1 MSSNRIELKW
11 GPQLGNIRDIQV
23 AHVPI
28 TWPHLN
34 LYAKEGGQDVDRGN
48 LLSNDTD
55 LLDETGNTQVG
66 SSHQKGYLLKSP
78 VKKSHAP
85 FEGFVGIVPRRAPDG
100 TPEEHP
106 GSYWRTLKFFSRL
119 NPTWYCKCSFP
130 SVTNLNWYGGFRP
143 RDERAGQH
151 TDEAPGEIVTGTSS
165 AYNEKAYFFYTS
177 NHSGITTSN
186 GVQIDT
192 DLHNKL
198 CFLYTNIV
206 DGSVEYYISKEEFS
220 LVKNKVYEFRIDI
233 IRNKIYPYVTVDNKK
248 HRFLLGNISHSS
260 NAHNDKINSGSELQH
275 SPAVDPN
282 ADYLPVMGLYTT
294 EDNEPSRVEI
304 LELNYSRDSN
314 DITLIGQQ

>member
-11 GPQLGNIRDIQV
+11 EPQLGNIRDIQV

-34 LYAKEGGQDVDRGN
+34 LYAKEGGLDADRGS
-48 LLSNDTD
+48 LLPDDTY
-55 LLDETGNTQVG
+55 LLDEVG
-66 SSHQKGYLLKSP
+66 DAYSGRSHQKGYLLKSP
-78 VKKSHAP
+78 AKMSHAP
-85 FEGFVGIVPRRAPDG
+85 FEGFVGIVPRRVADG
-100 TPEEHP
+100 QGWESP
-106 GSYWRTLKFFSRL
+106 GSYWRNLKFFPRF
-119 NPTWYCKCSFP
+119 NPTWHCKCSFP

-143 RDERAGQH
+143 RDHRPGQH
-151 TDEAPGEIVTGTSS
+151 WREASGQLVTGAST
-165 AYNEKAYFFYTS
+165 YTEKAYFFYIS
-177 NHSGITTSN
+177 NHSGLAASN
-186 GVQIDT
+186 GIQIDS

-198 CFLYTNIV
+198 CFVYTNIV

-248 HRFLLGNISHSS
+248 HRFLLGNISHS
-260 NAHNDKINSGSELQH
+260 NNNKINSGSELQH

-304 LELNYSRDSN
+304 LELNYSRDSH
-314 DITLIGQQ
+314 DITIIGQQ